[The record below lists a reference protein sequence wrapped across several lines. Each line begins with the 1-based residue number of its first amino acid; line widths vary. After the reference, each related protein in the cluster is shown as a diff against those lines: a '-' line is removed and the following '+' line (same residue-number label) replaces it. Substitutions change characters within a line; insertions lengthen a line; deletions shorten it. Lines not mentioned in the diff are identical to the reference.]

1 MLIKS
6 GRGRLSST
14 NSLTEKT
21 LRNCP
26 CEYAA
31 WPPSCQSP
39 TCQRPAAIR
48 PVPDFESVEW
58 YSGISE
64 ICSQSRS
71 RLHFCCGKHRASGEP
86 LNPTCREPELYLA
99 VEDIDHSRTTKTKS
113 PQTND
118 ICERFHK
125 TSLNEFYRVAFR
137 KNRSTDELQADL
149 YTWIKEYNEARP
161 HQGRWCFGKTPMQTF
176 LRLILARRAWTRAC
190 SGHVIRFFSGGVDG
204 DVA

>member
-86 LNPTCREPELYLA
+86 LNPTGRAENQNCISR
-99 VEDIDHSRTTKTKS
+99 SRTS
-113 PQTND
+113 IIRAPP
-118 ICERFHK
+118 RPRARRRM
-125 TSLNEFYRVAFR
+125 TSVNASTRP
-137 KNRSTDELQADL
+137 RSTNSIALRSASAFQV
-149 YTWIKEYNEARP
+149 
-161 HQGRWCFGKTPMQTF
+161 GRVSPG
-176 LRLILARRAWTRAC
+176 LRLMHEAFWCGLSEWPDRM
-190 SGHVIRFFSGGVDG
+190 
-204 DVA
+204 

>member
-31 WPPSCQSP
+31 WSPSCQSP

-86 LNPTCREPELYLA
+86 LNPTGRAENQNCISR
-99 VEDIDHSRTTKTKS
+99 SRTS
-113 PQTND
+113 LIRAPP
-118 ICERFHK
+118 RSRARRRM
-125 TSLNEFYRVAFR
+125 TSVNASTRP
-137 KNRSTDELQADL
+137 RSTNSIALRSAKIVQP
-149 YTWIKEYNEARP
+149 TSCRP
-161 HQGRWCFGKTPMQTF
+161 IWTLGSKNTMRHDHIRDVGASAKPRC
-176 LRLILARRAWTRAC
+176 RRSYA
-190 SGHVIRFFSGGVDG
+190 
-204 DVA
+204 

>member
-48 PVPDFESVEW
+48 PVPDFESIEW

-86 LNPTCREPELYLA
+86 LNPTGRAENQNCISR
-99 VEDIDHSRTTKTKS
+99 SRTSIIRAPPRPRARRRMTSVNASTRPRSTNSIALRSAKIVQPTSCRPTTSGTLVLRQNSDADVPTLDPRS
-113 PQTND
+113 PGLD
-118 ICERFHK
+118 
-125 TSLNEFYRVAFR
+125 TSLFR
-137 KNRSTDELQADL
+137 SRD
-149 YTWIKEYNEARP
+149 
-161 HQGRWCFGKTPMQTF
+161 TF
-176 LRLILARRAWTRAC
+176 FFRR
-190 SGHVIRFFSGGVDG
+190 G
-204 DVA
+204 